1 MFNKNFTITCPHC
14 KLLVLIEELN
24 CAIFRHGV
32 IIKTQQQIPPH
43 ASKNE
48 CENYIKNGVIG
59 CGKPFKVILKD
70 KEYIA
75 IDCDY
80 I

>member
-1 MFNKNFTITCPHC
+1 MNNFIITCPHC
-14 KLLVLIEELN
+14 NLLVLIEELN

-48 CENYIKNGVIG
+48 CENYIKNGIIG
-59 CGKPFKVILKD
+59 CGKPFKIILKD
-70 KEYIA
+70 KEYFA
-75 IDCDY
+75 IDCEY

>member
-1 MFNKNFTITCPHC
+1 MNNFTITCPHC
-14 KLLVLIEELN
+14 NLLVLIEKLN
-24 CAIFRHGV
+24 CAIFRHG
-32 IIKTQQQIPPH
+32 IITKTLQQIPPH

-48 CENYIKNGVIG
+48 CENYIKNGIIG
-59 CGKPFKVILKD
+59 CGKPFKVIIKD

-75 IDCDY
+75 IECDY